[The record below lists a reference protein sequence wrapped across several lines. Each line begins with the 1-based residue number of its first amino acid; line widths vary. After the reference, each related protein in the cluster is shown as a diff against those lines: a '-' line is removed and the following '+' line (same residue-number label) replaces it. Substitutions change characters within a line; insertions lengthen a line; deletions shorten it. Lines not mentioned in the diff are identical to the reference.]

1 MSHHED
7 CFYAAVSVL
16 AAHGRVKQRLI
27 KAYEEHLAQIDHDEL
42 PVPVQESF
50 AELRSNMHR
59 VTPANGE
66 SPVCASVRKMSKIE
80 ADECAEAIV
89 ALLRNVVRYGGGES
103 KALTIDSAAA
113 DLPPP
118 FLVKTS

>member
-27 KAYEEHLAQIDHDEL
+27 KAYEDHLAQIDHDEM
-42 PVPVQESF
+42 PVPAQESF
-50 AELRSNMHR
+50 ADLRSSMHR

-66 SPVCASVRKMSKIE
+66 SPICASVRKMSKIE

-89 ALLRNVVRYGGGES
+89 ALFRDVIRFGGGES
-103 KALTIDSAAA
+103 KTLPIDTAAV

-118 FLVKTS
+118 FLVKSS

>member
-7 CFYAAVSVL
+7 CFYAAVTVL

-27 KAYEEHLAQIDHDEL
+27 KAFEEHLALIDHDEL
-42 PVPVQESF
+42 PVPAQERF
-50 AELRSNMHR
+50 AELRRSMHR

-66 SPVCASVRKMSKIE
+66 GPVCASVRKMSKTE
-80 ADECAEAIV
+80 ADRCAGAIV
-89 ALLRNVVRYGGGES
+89 GLFRDVIRFGGEEPQPV
-103 KALTIDSAAA
+103 AVDQDVTDV
-113 DLPPP
+113 PPP